1 MKKILV
7 SLIFFTLA
15 VISRAQVGSE
25 ASREYQYVNV
35 RVNFFEGASL
45 AQSTDSLV
53 LKERLLQ
60 QENNRYIQMAQR
72 DNILSASQAD
82 SLRKVTNG
90 TIEKPIQVGIDIL
103 FQIRDYIDQGYEKQ
117 MRIVNEL
124 AMEEH
129 YFTTHTMLPTKLSI
143 PDDIVFLEEREA
155 ELQKLAMEQMAESI
169 ARDFER
175 EKLPTWQIWWRKHI
189 GFFFGNMAWFK
200 GTVTYIN
207 GQEVLVPKDYSR
219 LR

>member
-1 MKKILV
+1 MLRSYLILALLGLFFGV
-7 SLIFFTLA
+7 S
-15 VISRAQVGSE
+15 
-25 ASREYQYVNV
+25 
-35 RVNFFEGASL
+35 SL

-72 DNILSASQAD
+72 DNVISASQAD
-82 SLRKVTNG
+82 SLRKVTTG
-90 TIEKPIQVGIDIL
+90 TVEKPVQMGIDIL
-103 FQIRDYIDQGYEKQ
+103 FQIRDYIDRGYEEQ
-117 MRIVNEL
+117 MRLVNEP

-129 YFTTHTMLPTKLSI
+129 YYTARSMLPTKLGI
-143 PDDIVFLEEREA
+143 PDDIVFPEEREA

-175 EKLPTWQIWWRKHI
+175 EKLPAWQIWWRKHI

-219 LR
+219 PQ

>member
-1 MKKILV
+1 MLR
-7 SLIFFTLA
+7 SYLIFTLL
-15 VISRAQVGSE
+15 GL
-25 ASREYQYVNV
+25 
-35 RVNFFEGASL
+35 FFFGVSSL

-53 LKERLLQ
+53 LKEWLLQ

-72 DNILSASQAD
+72 DNVISASQAD
-82 SLRKVTNG
+82 SLRKVMTG
-90 TIEKPIQVGIDIL
+90 TVEKPVQMGIDIL
-103 FQIRDYIDQGYEKQ
+103 FQIRDYIDRGYEEQ
-117 MRIVNEL
+117 MRLVNEP

-129 YFTTHTMLPTKLSI
+129 YYTARSMLPTKLSI
-143 PDDIVFLEEREA
+143 PDDIVFPEEREA

-175 EKLPTWQIWWRKHI
+175 EKLPAWQIWWRKHI

-219 LR
+219 PQ

>member
-1 MKKILV
+1 MLRMC
-7 SLIFFTLA
+7 LTFALLCLL
-15 VISRAQVGSE
+15 
-25 ASREYQYVNV
+25 
-35 RVNFFEGASL
+35 FFEGLSL

-60 QENNRYIQMAQR
+60 QENNRYIQMALR

-143 PDDIVFLEEREA
+143 PDDIVFPEEREA

-200 GTVTYIN
+200 GQLHT
-207 GQEVLVPKDYSR
+207 
-219 LR
+219 

>member
-1 MKKILV
+1 MCPIFVLL
-7 SLIFFTLA
+7 SLLFL
-15 VISRAQVGSE
+15 
-25 ASREYQYVNV
+25 
-35 RVNFFEGASL
+35 EGASL

-53 LKERLLQ
+53 MKKRLLQ
-60 QENNRYIQMAQR
+60 QENKRYIQMAER
-72 DNILSASQAD
+72 DRIISASQAD
-82 SLRKVTNG
+82 SLQKVTTG
-90 TIEKPIQVGIDIL
+90 TVEKPIQLGIDIL
-103 FQIRDYIDQGYEKQ
+103 FQIRDYIDYGYEEQ
-117 MRIVNEL
+117 MKIVNEP

-129 YFTTHTMLPTKLSI
+129 YYSAHTMLPTKLSI
-143 PDDIVFLEEREA
+143 PEDIVFPEERET

-219 LR
+219 PR

>member
-1 MKKILV
+1 MLRSYLILALLGLFFGV
-7 SLIFFTLA
+7 S
-15 VISRAQVGSE
+15 
-25 ASREYQYVNV
+25 
-35 RVNFFEGASL
+35 SL

-53 LKERLLQ
+53 LKEWLLQ

-72 DNILSASQAD
+72 DNVISASQAD
-82 SLRKVTNG
+82 SLRKVTTG
-90 TIEKPIQVGIDIL
+90 TVEKPVQMGIDIL
-103 FQIRDYIDQGYEKQ
+103 FQIRDYIDRGYEEQ
-117 MRIVNEL
+117 MRLVNEP

-129 YFTTHTMLPTKLSI
+129 YYTARSMLPTKLSI
-143 PDDIVFLEEREA
+143 PDDIVFPEEREA

-175 EKLPTWQIWWRKHI
+175 EKLPAWQIWWRKHI

-219 LR
+219 PQ

>member
-1 MKKILV
+1 MLRMC
-7 SLIFFTLA
+7 LIFALL
-15 VISRAQVGSE
+15 SLL
-25 ASREYQYVNV
+25 
-35 RVNFFEGASL
+35 FFEGASL

-143 PDDIVFLEEREA
+143 PDDIVFPEEREA

-200 GTVTYIN
+200 GEITYIN
-207 GQEVLVPKDYSR
+207 GHEVLIPKDYQR
-219 LR
+219 NQ

>member
-1 MKKILV
+1 MLRMCPIFVLL
-7 SLIFFTLA
+7 SLLFL
-15 VISRAQVGSE
+15 
-25 ASREYQYVNV
+25 
-35 RVNFFEGASL
+35 EGASL

-53 LKERLLQ
+53 MKKRLLQ
-60 QENNRYIQMAQR
+60 QENKRYIQMAER
-72 DNILSASQAD
+72 DRIISASQAD
-82 SLRKVTNG
+82 SLQKVTTG
-90 TIEKPIQVGIDIL
+90 TVEKPIQLGIDIL
-103 FQIRDYIDQGYEKQ
+103 FQIRDYIDYGYEEQ
-117 MRIVNEL
+117 MKIVNEP

-129 YFTTHTMLPTKLSI
+129 YYSAHTMLPTKLSI
-143 PDDIVFLEEREA
+143 PEDIVFPEEREA

-219 LR
+219 PR

>member
-1 MKKILV
+1 MLRMC
-7 SLIFFTLA
+7 LTFALLCLL
-15 VISRAQVGSE
+15 
-25 ASREYQYVNV
+25 
-35 RVNFFEGASL
+35 FFEGLSL
-45 AQSTDSLV
+45 AQSTDSFV

-60 QENNRYIQMAQR
+60 QENNRYIQMPLR
-72 DNILSASQAD
+72 DNNLSASQAD

-143 PDDIVFLEEREA
+143 PEDIVFPEEREA

-189 GFFFGNMAWFK
+189 GFCIGNMAWFK

>member
-1 MKKILV
+1 MLRSYLILALLGLFFGV
-7 SLIFFTLA
+7 S
-15 VISRAQVGSE
+15 
-25 ASREYQYVNV
+25 
-35 RVNFFEGASL
+35 SL

-72 DNILSASQAD
+72 DNVISASQAD

-90 TIEKPIQVGIDIL
+90 TIEKPVQMRIDIL
-103 FQIRDYIDQGYEKQ
+103 FQIRDYIDRGYEEQ
-117 MRIVNEL
+117 MRLVNEP

-129 YFTTHTMLPTKLSI
+129 YYTAHSMLPTKLGI
-143 PDDIVFLEEREA
+143 PDDIVFPEEREA
-155 ELQKLAMEQMAESI
+155 ELQKLAIEQMAESI
-169 ARDFER
+169 ARDLER
-175 EKLPTWQIWWRKHI
+175 EKLPAWQIWWRKHI

-207 GQEVLVPKDYSR
+207 GQEVLIPKDYSR
-219 LR
+219 PQ

>member
-1 MKKILV
+1 MLRMCPIFVLL
-7 SLIFFTLA
+7 SLLFL
-15 VISRAQVGSE
+15 
-25 ASREYQYVNV
+25 
-35 RVNFFEGASL
+35 EGASL

-53 LKERLLQ
+53 MKKRLLQ
-60 QENNRYIQMAQR
+60 QENKRYIQMAER
-72 DNILSASQAD
+72 DRIISASQAD
-82 SLRKVTNG
+82 SLQKVTTG
-90 TIEKPIQVGIDIL
+90 TVEKPIQLGIDIL
-103 FQIRDYIDQGYEKQ
+103 FQIRDYIDYGYEEQ
-117 MRIVNEL
+117 MKIVNEP

-129 YFTTHTMLPTKLSI
+129 YYSAHTMLPTKLSI
-143 PDDIVFLEEREA
+143 PEDIVFPEEREA

-207 GQEVLVPKDYSR
+207 GQEVLVPKDYSKPR
-219 LR
+219 

>member
-1 MKKILV
+1 MLRMCPIFVLL
-7 SLIFFTLA
+7 SLLFL
-15 VISRAQVGSE
+15 
-25 ASREYQYVNV
+25 
-35 RVNFFEGASL
+35 EGASL

-53 LKERLLQ
+53 MKKRLLQ
-60 QENNRYIQMAQR
+60 QENKRYIQMAER
-72 DNILSASQAD
+72 DRIISASQAD
-82 SLRKVTNG
+82 SLQKVTTG
-90 TIEKPIQVGIDIL
+90 TVEKPIQLGIDIL
-103 FQIRDYIDQGYEKQ
+103 FQIRDYIDYGYEEQ
-117 MRIVNEL
+117 MKIVNEP

-129 YFTTHTMLPTKLSI
+129 YYSAHTMLPTKLSI
-143 PDDIVFLEEREA
+143 PEDIVFPGEREA

-219 LR
+219 PR

>member
-15 VISRAQVGSE
+15 VISRAQVGRE

-103 FQIRDYIDQGYEKQ
+103 FQIQDYI
-117 MRIVNEL
+117 
-124 AMEEH
+124 
-129 YFTTHTMLPTKLSI
+129 
-143 PDDIVFLEEREA
+143 VFPEEREA

-219 LR
+219 PR

>member
-1 MKKILV
+1 MLRMC
-7 SLIFFTLA
+7 LTFALLCLL
-15 VISRAQVGSE
+15 
-25 ASREYQYVNV
+25 
-35 RVNFFEGASL
+35 FFEGLSL

-60 QENNRYIQMAQR
+60 QENNRYIQMALR

-143 PDDIVFLEEREA
+143 PDDIVFPEEREA

-200 GTVTYIN
+200 GEITYIN
-207 GQEVLVPKDYSR
+207 GHEVLIPKDYQR
-219 LR
+219 NQ

>member
-1 MKKILV
+1 MLRSYLILALLGLFFGV
-7 SLIFFTLA
+7 S
-15 VISRAQVGSE
+15 
-25 ASREYQYVNV
+25 
-35 RVNFFEGASL
+35 SL

-72 DNILSASQAD
+72 DNVISASQAD
-82 SLRKVTNG
+82 SLRKVMTG
-90 TIEKPIQVGIDIL
+90 TVEKPVQMGIDIL
-103 FQIRDYIDQGYEKQ
+103 FQIRDYIDRGYEEQ
-117 MRIVNEL
+117 MRLVNEP

-129 YFTTHTMLPTKLSI
+129 YYTARSMLPTKLSI
-143 PDDIVFLEEREA
+143 PDDIVFPEEREA

-175 EKLPTWQIWWRKHI
+175 EKLPAWQIWWRKHI

-219 LR
+219 PQ

>member
-1 MKKILV
+1 MLRSYLILALLGLFFGV
-7 SLIFFTLA
+7 S
-15 VISRAQVGSE
+15 
-25 ASREYQYVNV
+25 
-35 RVNFFEGASL
+35 SL

-72 DNILSASQAD
+72 DNVFSASQAD
-82 SLRKVTNG
+82 SLRKVTTG
-90 TIEKPIQVGIDIL
+90 SVEKPVQMGIDIL
-103 FQIRDYIDQGYEKQ
+103 FQIRDYIDRGYEEQ
-117 MRIVNEL
+117 MRLVNEP

-129 YFTTHTMLPTKLSI
+129 YYTARSMLPTKLSI
-143 PDDIVFLEEREA
+143 PDDIVFPEEREA

-175 EKLPTWQIWWRKHI
+175 EKLPAWQIWWRKHI

-207 GQEVLVPKDYSR
+207 GQEVLVPRDYSR
-219 LR
+219 PQ

>member
-1 MKKILV
+1 MLRLCPIFVLL
-7 SLIFFTLA
+7 SLLFL
-15 VISRAQVGSE
+15 
-25 ASREYQYVNV
+25 
-35 RVNFFEGASL
+35 EGASL

-53 LKERLLQ
+53 MKKRLLQ
-60 QENNRYIQMAQR
+60 QENKRYIQMAER
-72 DNILSASQAD
+72 DRIISASQAD
-82 SLRKVTNG
+82 SLQKVTTG
-90 TIEKPIQVGIDIL
+90 TVEKPIQLGIDIL
-103 FQIRDYIDQGYEKQ
+103 FQIRDYIDYGYEEQ
-117 MRIVNEL
+117 MKIVNEP

-129 YFTTHTMLPTKLSI
+129 YYSAHTMLPTKLSI
-143 PDDIVFLEEREA
+143 PEDIVFPEEREA

-219 LR
+219 PR

>member
-1 MKKILV
+1 MLRMC
-7 SLIFFTLA
+7 LTFALLCLL
-15 VISRAQVGSE
+15 
-25 ASREYQYVNV
+25 
-35 RVNFFEGASL
+35 FFEGLSL

-60 QENNRYIQMAQR
+60 QENNRYIQMALR
-72 DNILSASQAD
+72 DNILSASPAD

-143 PDDIVFLEEREA
+143 PDDIVFPEEREA

-200 GTVTYIN
+200 GEITYIN
-207 GQEVLVPKDYSR
+207 GHEVLIPKDYQR
-219 LR
+219 NQ

>member
-1 MKKILV
+1 MLR
-7 SLIFFTLA
+7 SYLIFTLL
-15 VISRAQVGSE
+15 GL
-25 ASREYQYVNV
+25 
-35 RVNFFEGASL
+35 FFFGVSSL

-53 LKERLLQ
+53 LKEWLLQ

-72 DNILSASQAD
+72 DNVISASQAD
-82 SLRKVTNG
+82 SLRKVMTG
-90 TIEKPIQVGIDIL
+90 TVEKPVQMGIDIL
-103 FQIRDYIDQGYEKQ
+103 FQIRDYIDRGYEEQ
-117 MRIVNEL
+117 MRLVNEP

-129 YFTTHTMLPTKLSI
+129 YYTARSMLPTKLSI
-143 PDDIVFLEEREA
+143 PDDIVFPEERET

-175 EKLPTWQIWWRKHI
+175 EKLPAWQIWWRKHI

-219 LR
+219 PQ

>member
-1 MKKILV
+1 MLRMC
-7 SLIFFTLA
+7 LIFALL
-15 VISRAQVGSE
+15 SLL
-25 ASREYQYVNV
+25 
-35 RVNFFEGASL
+35 FFEGASL

-143 PDDIVFLEEREA
+143 PDDIVFPEEREA

-175 EKLPTWQIWWRKHI
+175 EKLPAWQIWWRKHI

-200 GTVTYIN
+200 GEITYIN
-207 GQEVLVPKDYSR
+207 GHEVLIPKDYHR
-219 LR
+219 NQ

>member
-1 MKKILV
+1 MCPIFVLL
-7 SLIFFTLA
+7 SLLFL
-15 VISRAQVGSE
+15 
-25 ASREYQYVNV
+25 
-35 RVNFFEGASL
+35 EGASL

-53 LKERLLQ
+53 MKKRLLQ
-60 QENNRYIQMAQR
+60 QENKRYIQMAER
-72 DNILSASQAD
+72 DRIISASHAD
-82 SLRKVTNG
+82 SLQKVTTG
-90 TIEKPIQVGIDIL
+90 TVEKPIQLGIDIL
-103 FQIRDYIDQGYEKQ
+103 FQIRDYIDYGYEEQ
-117 MRIVNEL
+117 MKIVNEP

-129 YFTTHTMLPTKLSI
+129 YYSAHTMLPTKLSI
-143 PDDIVFLEEREA
+143 PEDIVFPEERET

-219 LR
+219 PR

>member
-1 MKKILV
+1 MFRRCLIFALL
-7 SLIFFTLA
+7 SLI
-15 VISRAQVGSE
+15 
-25 ASREYQYVNV
+25 
-35 RVNFFEGASL
+35 FFEGASL

-72 DNILSASQAD
+72 DNVISESQAD
-82 SLRKVTNG
+82 SLRKVTTG
-90 TIEKPIQVGIDIL
+90 TVEKPVQMGIDIL
-103 FQIRDYIDQGYEKQ
+103 FQIRDYIDHGYEEQ
-117 MRIVNEL
+117 MKIVNEPV
-124 AMEEH
+124 MEEH
-129 YFTTHTMLPTKLSI
+129 YYSAHTMLPTKLSI
-143 PDDIVFLEEREA
+143 PEDTVFPEEREA

-175 EKLPTWQIWWRKHI
+175 EKLPAWQIWWRKHI

-219 LR
+219 PR

>member
-1 MKKILV
+1 MLRSYLILALLGLFFGV
-7 SLIFFTLA
+7 S
-15 VISRAQVGSE
+15 
-25 ASREYQYVNV
+25 
-35 RVNFFEGASL
+35 SL

-72 DNILSASQAD
+72 DNVISASQAD
-82 SLRKVTNG
+82 SLRKVTTG
-90 TIEKPIQVGIDIL
+90 TVEKPVQMGIDIL
-103 FQIRDYIDQGYEKQ
+103 FQIRDYIDRGYEEQ
-117 MRIVNEL
+117 MRLVNEP

-129 YFTTHTMLPTKLSI
+129 YYTARSMLPTKLSI
-143 PDDIVFLEEREA
+143 PDDIVFPEERET

-175 EKLPTWQIWWRKHI
+175 EKLPAWQIWWRKHI

-207 GQEVLVPKDYSR
+207 GQEVLVPKGYSR
-219 LR
+219 PQ

>member
-1 MKKILV
+1 MCPIFVLL
-7 SLIFFTLA
+7 SLLFL
-15 VISRAQVGSE
+15 
-25 ASREYQYVNV
+25 
-35 RVNFFEGASL
+35 EGASL

-53 LKERLLQ
+53 MKKRLLQ
-60 QENNRYIQMAQR
+60 QENKRYIQMAER
-72 DNILSASQAD
+72 DRIISASQAD
-82 SLRKVTNG
+82 SLQKVTTG
-90 TIEKPIQVGIDIL
+90 TVEKPIQLGIDIL
-103 FQIRDYIDQGYEKQ
+103 FQIRDYIDYGYEEQ
-117 MRIVNEL
+117 MKIVNEP

-129 YFTTHTMLPTKLSI
+129 YYSAHTMLPTKLSI
-143 PDDIVFLEEREA
+143 PEDIVFPEEREA

-219 LR
+219 PR

>member
-1 MKKILV
+1 MCPIFVLL
-7 SLIFFTLA
+7 SLLFL
-15 VISRAQVGSE
+15 
-25 ASREYQYVNV
+25 
-35 RVNFFEGASL
+35 EGASL

-53 LKERLLQ
+53 MKKRLLQ
-60 QENNRYIQMAQR
+60 QENKRYIQMAER
-72 DNILSASQAD
+72 DRIISASQAD
-82 SLRKVTNG
+82 SLQKVTTG
-90 TIEKPIQVGIDIL
+90 TVEKPIQLGIDIL
-103 FQIRDYIDQGYEKQ
+103 FQIRDYIDYGYEEQ
-117 MRIVNEL
+117 MKIVNEP

-129 YFTTHTMLPTKLSI
+129 YYSAHTMLPTKLSI
-143 PDDIVFLEEREA
+143 PEDIIFPEEREA

-219 LR
+219 PR

>member
-1 MKKILV
+1 MCLIFALL
-7 SLIFFTLA
+7 SLI
-15 VISRAQVGSE
+15 
-25 ASREYQYVNV
+25 
-35 RVNFFEGASL
+35 FFEGASL

-72 DNILSASQAD
+72 DNVISASQAD
-82 SLRKVTNG
+82 SLRKVTTG
-90 TIEKPIQVGIDIL
+90 TVEKPVQMGIDIL
-103 FQIRDYIDQGYEKQ
+103 FQIRDYIDHGYEEQ
-117 MRIVNEL
+117 MKIVNEPV
-124 AMEEH
+124 MEE
-129 YFTTHTMLPTKLSI
+129 
-143 PDDIVFLEEREA
+143 
-155 ELQKLAMEQMAESI
+155 MAESI

-175 EKLPTWQIWWRKHI
+175 EKLPAWQIWWRKHI

-219 LR
+219 PR